1 MQARIEKLKAAQ
13 LARKA
18 GAGAALASGG
28 NCDTVSSSN
37 VECVGAGAMEQSE
50 QTAACADVCHS
61 LPSSPAASQLETAA
75 AEPTDLSHPD
85 MLELE
90 EADDGSPEHGN
101 TAANNVASPQIM
113 S

>member
-1 MQARIEKLKAAQ
+1 
-13 LARKA
+13 
-18 GAGAALASGG
+18 
-28 NCDTVSSSN
+28 
-37 VECVGAGAMEQSE
+37 MEQSE

-90 EADDGSPEHGN
+90 EAERGR
-101 TAANNVASPQIM
+101 
-113 S
+113 

>member
-18 GAGAALASGG
+18 SAGAALASGG
-28 NCDTVSSSN
+28 NSDTVSSST
-37 VECVGAGAMEQSE
+37 VECVGVGG
-50 QTAACADVCHS
+50 TTCADVCHS
-61 LPSSPAASQLETAA
+61 LPSSPAAAQLETAA

-90 EADDGSPEHGN
+90 EADDGRPEHGS